1 MFIGRENELATM
13 RKLYDSNKFQMVIIY
28 GRRRIG
34 KTTLISKFVE
44 NLPAIFFTAQE
55 ANDRINLELFS
66 KKVYG
71 FLAFRLAPV
80 HLQAGMTLLIS
91 LVRKQKTNVLFLP
104 LMNSPML
111 PAKTEA
117 LNPFCKTLL
126 TMSCGIQVCS

>member
-66 KKVYG
+66 KIYG
-71 FLAFRLAPV
+71 FFGIPLSTGAFASWND
-80 HLQAGMTLLIS
+80 AFDFIGEKS
-91 LVRKQKTNVLFLP
+91 KTSVLFCP
-104 LMNSPML
+104 
-111 PAKTEA
+111 
-117 LNPFCKTLL
+117 
-126 TMSCGIQVCS
+126 